1 MSYPHDHVH
10 GHDHDHD
17 HPTGLGHGHAPTSF
31 GAAFAIATLL
41 NFALVGVQVFYGIT
55 AHSVALLA
63 DAAHNFADALGL
75 LIAWVAHVLSAT
87 LPTRRFTYG
96 LRSISIL
103 SALANGAT
111 LLVATGGIVWEAAGR
126 LFDPGEVS
134 GWVVMVV
141 AAVGI
146 VINGGAAW
154 LLMAGQKDLNIRA
167 AFLHLIGDA
176 AVSAGVV
183 LAGAAIVLTGWHWL
197 DPLVSLMISAVI
209 VWLAWGLLKEATSL
223 SLDAVPA
230 AIDPEAVRTCL
241 CQLPGVESIHDL
253 HIWAMSTVETAMTVH
268 LVMPQGHPGD
278 AFIAGACDAVR
289 KKFGIGHATFQI
301 ETGAMACELAP
312 DHVV

>member
-1 MSYPHDHVH
+1 MSHPHDHVP

-17 HPTGLGHGHAPTSF
+17 HHIGLGHGHAPKSF
-31 GAAFAIATLL
+31 GGAFAVATLL
-41 NFALVGVQVFYGIT
+41 NFALVGVQIFYGIT

-141 AAVGI
+141 AGI
-146 VINGGAAW
+146 GIFVNGGAAW
-154 LLMAGQKDLNIRA
+154 LLTAGQNDLNIRA
-167 AFLHLIGDA
+167 AFLHLVGDA
-176 AVSAGVV
+176 AASAGVV
-183 LAGAAIVLTGWHWL
+183 LAGAAIVLTGWDWL

-209 VWLAWGLLKEATSL
+209 VWLAWGLLKEATRL

-230 AIDPEAVRTCL
+230 AIDPESVRACL

-253 HIWAMSTVETAMTVH
+253 HIWAMSTVESALTVH
-268 LVMPQGHPGD
+268 LVMPNGHPGD
-278 AFIAGACDAVR
+278 VFIANACETVR
-289 KKFGIGHATFQI
+289 LKFGIGHATIQI
-301 ETGAMACELAP
+301 ETGAIACHLAP

>member
-1 MSYPHDHVH
+1 MP
-10 GHDHDHD
+10 
-17 HPTGLGHGHAPTSF
+17 
-31 GAAFAIATLL
+31 
-41 NFALVGVQVFYGIT
+41 GVT
-55 AHSVALLA
+55 A
-63 DAAHNFADALGL
+63 
-75 LIAWVAHVLSAT
+75 
-87 LPTRRFTYG
+87 
-96 LRSISIL
+96 
-103 SALANGAT
+103 
-111 LLVATGGIVWEAAGR
+111 
-126 LFDPGEVS
+126 
-134 GWVVMVV
+134 
-141 AAVGI
+141 
-146 VINGGAAW
+146 
-154 LLMAGQKDLNIRA
+154 KDMI
-167 AFLHLIGDA
+167 LHLIGDA